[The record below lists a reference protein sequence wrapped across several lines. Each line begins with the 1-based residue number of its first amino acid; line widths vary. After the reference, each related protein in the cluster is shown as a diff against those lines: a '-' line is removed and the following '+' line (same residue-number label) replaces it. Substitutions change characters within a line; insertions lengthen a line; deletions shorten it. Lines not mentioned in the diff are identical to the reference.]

1 MRYILFFF
9 LPSAQQQ
16 NNTRRSKS
24 NAWPQTIDL
33 KDGSFTLTKKF

>member
-9 LPSAQQQ
+9 YCLQRN

-24 NAWPQTIDL
+24 NALASDNRPE
-33 KDGSFTLTKKF
+33 DGSFTLTKKF